1 MPNERSEFLRTS
13 NYIRKICGF
22 FCVLLCVGSLSGCS
36 TAMQSLADGTDAVL
50 NGLTDGTDLVI
61 NGLADGADQV
71 LGSLSEADNGQAK
84 DSILGVFRALVD
96 DAGTAP
102 LTSQN
107 KYDSHQL
114 FPFS

>member
-1 MPNERSEFLRTS
+1 MRTS

-84 DSILGVFRALVD
+84 DSILGVFHALVD
-96 DAGTAP
+96 DVGTAP